1 MKGSLDHLEN
11 WHKWLMHMRPLGG
24 PSHGYLKCF
33 TREELC
39 VNSPW
44 GLGASCKK
52 NKKIKKISPYVTT
65 KKAIITNPWWL
76 NVRLFIFLQL
86 VRFLLLVMYVQAS
99 MDSLNKM
106 FLDLHGFNKSKVFNP
121 KYDPSDEEVHITM
134 SEEWLERLITN
145 LWINGG

>member
-11 WHKWLMHMRPLGG
+11 WHKWLMHMRPHGG

-52 NKKIKKISPYVTT
+52 IKK
-65 KKAIITNPWWL
+65 
-76 NVRLFIFLQL
+76 
-86 VRFLLLVMYVQAS
+86 
-99 MDSLNKM
+99 
-106 FLDLHGFNKSKVFNP
+106 
-121 KYDPSDEEVHITM
+121 
-134 SEEWLERLITN
+134 
-145 LWINGG
+145 